1 MSGSYVYSVVQIVT
15 NKAVTPNKKYV
26 LYQRGCPEPDVAD
39 ADASFA
45 IPLRSV
51 ALSSSTYFPV
61 MHYMGEKP
69 AFRFYTSGRTYSGNA
84 CIHKQVRVR
93 ECVTCILS
101 PALWAAT
108 RSADF
113 RLRT

>member
-1 MSGSYVYSVVQIVT
+1 VGST
-15 NKAVTPNKKYV
+15 NPNV
-26 LYQRGCPEPDVAD
+26 PDT
-39 ADASFA
+39 DASFQ

-69 AFRFYTSGRTYSGNA
+69 AFRFYLSSSTYSGNA
-84 CIHKQVRVR
+84 CIHKQVRVH

-101 PALWAAT
+101 PALRAAT
-108 RSADF
+108 RSAD
-113 RLRT
+113 LLLIT

>member
-1 MSGSYVYSVVQIVT
+1 MT

-69 AFRFYTSGRTYSGNA
+69 AFRFYTFWRTYSGNA

-101 PALWAAT
+101 PALRAAT